1 MPLWSDG
8 RVSFKVGEVD
18 VSGQQSAWLAQA
30 GGDGDVRSSS
40 RVQVSWRARVLLTP
54 ATFIECRTLN
64 ISDAGVSLLCDRAL
78 SSGATLN
85 VALAVPEPRDRSRI
99 RPVTLMARVVF
110 HAAAGDLFK
119 IGMQFVRLDEDTRAF
134 VRQAL
139 LAGR

>member
-1 MPLWSDG
+1 M
-8 RVSFKVGEVD
+8 
-18 VSGQQSAWLAQA
+18 SGLQASWLAQA
-30 GGDGDVRSSS
+30 GGEGDARGSS
-40 RVQVSWRARVLLTP
+40 RVQVSWRARVLLSQ

-64 ISDAGVSLLCDRAL
+64 ISDVGVSLLCDRAL

-119 IGMQFVRLDEDTRAF
+119 IGMQFVQVDDDTRAF

-139 LAGR
+139 RAGR